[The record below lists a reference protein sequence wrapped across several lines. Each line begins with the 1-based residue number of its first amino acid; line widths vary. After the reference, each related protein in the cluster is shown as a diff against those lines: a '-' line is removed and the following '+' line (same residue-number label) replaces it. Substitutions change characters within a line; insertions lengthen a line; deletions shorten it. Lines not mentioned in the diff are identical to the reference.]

1 MAEPME
7 IVDVDAWEVL
17 DSRGR
22 PTVAASVRVAGG
34 GTGSAAVP
42 SGASVGTHEAHELR
56 DGGDRYAGR
65 GVLGAVENVR
75 TSLAE
80 AVKGRDATDQAAV
93 DRALRDADGTR
104 NLEHLGANAVL
115 AVSLATALAAA
126 DQQRVPLYRYL
137 AGDRLT
143 IPLPMINIVSGGAH
157 AGGAVDIQDVL
168 VVPVAAESFADA
180 LETVVRVRAATVAVA
195 EAEGHRASLVAD
207 EGGIGVQ
214 LGSNRAALELVI
226 RGIERAGLTPGGDVA
241 LAIDVAA
248 TQFFRDGRYVLAAED
263 RSLDPADWVAELAEW
278 VRDLP
283 IVSIEDPSAD
293 DDWEAW
299 AIASKELGAIQLLG
313 DDLFVTSRER
323 LQRGID
329 EGVAN
334 AILVKPNQNGTLTG
348 ASEVVRQAHDAGYAT
363 VLSAR
368 SGETEDSWL
377 ADLAV
382 GWATGQI
389 KVGSTTRS
397 ERTAKWNRLL
407 RIARELGTEATYAGG
422 AALRRG

>member
-1 MAEPME
+1 MTEPME

-22 PTVAASVRVAGG
+22 PTVAAAVRVVGG
-34 GTGSAAVP
+34 GYGEAAVP
-42 SGASVGTHEAHELR
+42 SGASVGSHEAHELR
-56 DGGDRYAGR
+56 DGGERYAGR
-65 GVLGAVENVR
+65 GVQTAVENVR
-75 TSLAE
+75 TTLADT
-80 AVKGRDATDQAAV
+80 VKGRDAGDQQAV
-93 DRALRDADGTR
+93 DDALLKADGTK
-104 NLEHLGANAVL
+104 NLERLGANAVL
-115 AVSLATALAAA
+115 AVSLATAKAAA
-126 DQQRVPLYRYL
+126 DQHRVPLYRYL

-180 LETVVRVRAATVAVA
+180 LETVVLVRAATVEVA
-195 EAEGHRASLVAD
+195 EADGHRANLVAD
-207 EGGIGVQ
+207 EGGLGVT
-214 LGSNRAALELVI
+214 LPNNRAALELVV
-226 RGIERAGLTPGGDVA
+226 RGIEHAGLQPGIEVA

-248 TQFFRDGRYVLAAED
+248 TQFYRDGRYVLAAEN
-263 RSLDPADWVAELAEW
+263 RELEAADWVAELAQW
-278 VRDLP
+278 LRDLP
-283 IVSIEDPSAD
+283 IVSIEDPCAD

-299 AIASKELGAIQLLG
+299 ALATKELGGIQLLG
-313 DDLFVTSRER
+313 DDLFVTSAER
-323 LQRGID
+323 LKRGVD
-329 EGVAN
+329 EDIAN

-348 ASEVVRQAHDAGYAT
+348 ARQVVAQAHGAGYAT

-377 ADLAV
+377 SDLAV

-407 RIARELGTEATYAGG
+407 RIAREVGAEAAYAGG
-422 AALRRG
+422 AVVRRG